1 MAFSGRLWSV
11 LKPLPGR
18 KTRFKVKIKTGNAG
32 AQSKQ
37 LFFSDRKE
45 SAWPGGK
52 ERGSDRNR
60 YSGFW
65 HKGRLFSRISQFY
78 LLRQFLA

>member
-11 LKPLPGR
+11 LKPLPGLGAALSLAS
-18 KTRFKVKIKTGNAG
+18 FKVKIKTGNAG

-45 SAWPGGK
+45 SAWPGVK
-52 ERGSDRNR
+52 ERFHRNR
-60 YSGFW
+60 YSGASD
-65 HKGRLFSRISQFY
+65 KGK
-78 LLRQFLA
+78 FLSLH